1 MHQTSNPHVQA
12 DREIRDPLPPSW
24 KYNVPITSTMTHGN
38 ETIYFTNPY
47 KEQLRLDGSAFGSAI
62 GASNFALLQEQSKD
76 DSADDSGEAE
86 LL

>member
-1 MHQTSNPHVQA
+1 
-12 DREIRDPLPPSW
+12 
-24 KYNVPITSTMTHGN
+24 MTHGN